1 MAIMKDAV
9 NPIRTVR
16 PTFAAAALAALGAA
30 LALAACDKPVPTAAR
45 PPAAT
50 TAAAPATP
58 ARAAGPEHADAGIAW
73 RQAANDAEI
82 DAAFASA
89 RSENKPVFVYWGAK
103 WCPPCNQV
111 KATLFNRQDFIER
124 SRAFVPVY
132 VDGDSPGAQK
142 IGARFK
148 VSGYPTMVLFTPQ
161 GQEVTRLP
169 GDVEPVRY
177 TEVLTLGMNA
187 ARPVSAVLA
196 DALARPATLSANDWR
211 LLAFYSWDTDHQQV
225 ITKERLPATLLALA
239 DACPKAAP
247 ETAMRLRLKALVAAD
262 AKTPVPVDAATR
274 AGVVALLGDP
284 ARTREQT
291 DMVTNYAAEI
301 VRALSARGSAERG
314 ALLAAFD
321 AALKRLEADPALS
334 RADRMQ
340 ALIAQVDLA
349 RIDVVEADAG
359 KAGAK
364 PPAPVAL
371 PAPLLA
377 DVREQTAR
385 ADREITDGYE
395 RQAVITAAAYLLERA
410 GLGAESDALLKA
422 NLARSH
428 SPYYLMSELA
438 SNAKKRGDE
447 AEALRWYREAFEK
460 SEGPA
465 TRLQWGASYVGALV
479 DLAPA
484 DEAAIEAATAQ
495 LWSEAAAQ
503 PDAFYERSA
512 RSLQKVGAKLQAWNK
527 GGAHRAAMARLQ
539 GKLDTLCGAPT
550 HSASERSTCEA
561 LLKAPTKSSA

>member
-1 MAIMKDAV
+1 
-9 NPIRTVR
+9 
-16 PTFAAAALAALGAA
+16 
-30 LALAACDKPVPTAAR
+30 
-45 PPAAT
+45 
-50 TAAAPATP
+50 
-58 ARAAGPEHADAGIAW
+58 
-73 RQAANDAEI
+73 
-82 DAAFASA
+82 
-89 RSENKPVFVYWGAK
+89 
-103 WCPPCNQV
+103 
-111 KATLFNRQDFIER
+111 
-124 SRAFVPVY
+124 
-132 VDGDSPGAQK
+132 
-142 IGARFK
+142 
-148 VSGYPTMVLFTPQ
+148 
-161 GQEVTRLP
+161 VTRLP
-169 GDVEPVRY
+169 GEVEPVRY

-225 ITKERLPATLLALA
+225 TPKDRLPATLLALA
-239 DACPKAAP
+239 DASPKDAP
-247 ETAMRLRLKALVAAD
+247 DVAMRLRLKALVAAD

-291 DMVTNYAAEI
+291 DLVTNYAAEI
-301 VRALSARGSAERG
+301 VRALSPKGSADRL

-321 AALKRLEADPALS
+321 AALKRLEADTALS

-349 RIDVVEADAG
+349 RIDVVEADSG
-359 KAGAK
+359 KPGAK
-364 PPAPVAL
+364 PAPPIAL
-371 PAPLLA
+371 PAALLA
-377 DVREQTAR
+377 DVRAQTAR

-395 RQAVITAAAYLLERA
+395 RQAVITAAAYLLEHA

-428 SPYYLMSELA
+428 SPYYLMSALA
-438 SNAKKRGDE
+438 SNAKKRGDK

-465 TRLQWGASYVGALV
+465 TRLQWGASYVNALV
-479 DLAPA
+479 DLAPG

-527 GGAHRAAMARLQ
+527 AGAHRAAMARLQ
-539 GKLDTLCGAPT
+539 GKLDTLCAAPT

-561 LLKAPTKSSA
+561 LLKAPAKPTA

>member
-1 MAIMKDAV
+1 M
-9 NPIRTVR
+9 NPIRTVG
-16 PTFAAAALAALGAA
+16 PTSAAAALVALVAV
-30 LALAACDKPVPTAAR
+30 LALAGCDRPAPSQPPTVT
-45 PPAAT
+45 T
-50 TAAAPATP
+50 TAAPPPPAKAPA
-58 ARAAGPEHADAGIAW
+58 AEHADAGIAW
-73 RQAANDAEI
+73 REAANDAEV

-169 GDVEPVRY
+169 GEVEPVRY

-225 ITKERLPATLLALA
+225 IAQDRLPATLLALA
-239 DACPKAAP
+239 DACPKDAP
-247 ETAMRLRLKALVAAD
+247 DTAMRLRLKALVAAE
-262 AKTPVPVDAATR
+262 AGKPVRVDAATR
-274 AGVVALLGDP
+274 DAVIALLGDA

-301 VRALSARGSAERG
+301 VRAMSAKGSADRA
-314 ALLAAFD
+314 ALVAAFD

-349 RIDVVEADAG
+349 RIDVVDADPGKPAG
-359 KAGAK
+359 KAA
-364 PPAPVAL
+364 PPVAL
-371 PAPLLA
+371 PAALLA
-377 DVREQTAR
+377 DVRAQTAR

-395 RQAVITAAAYLLERA
+395 RQAVITAAAYLLEHA
-410 GLGAESDALLKA
+410 GLGAESDTLLKA

-438 SNAKKRGDE
+438 SNAKKRGDK
-447 AEALRWYREAFEK
+447 AEALRWYREAYEK

-512 RSLQKVGAKLQAWNK
+512 RSLQKVGAKLHGWNQ

-539 GKLDTLCGAPT
+539 GKLDVLSGAPT
-550 HSASERSTCEA
+550 HSASERSTCQA
-561 LLKAPTKSSA
+561 LLKAPAKRTA